1 MYVTPES
8 PSYASTGFYGHNGP
22 SRETGKAIVSQL
34 KTLQDSFPGFFHFYD
49 ANLEGAHDYA
59 DSEAADFDHLCPLG
73 ARKLS
78 VRLDSLVHAILNQ
91 STN

>member
-8 PSYASTGFYGHNGP
+8 PYYRSTDFYGRHGP

-34 KTLQDSFPGFFHFYD
+34 KTLQDSVYGYFHFYD
-49 ANLEGAHDYA
+49 ANLEGNHDYA

-78 VRLDSLVHAILNQ
+78 VRLDSLVKAILNQ